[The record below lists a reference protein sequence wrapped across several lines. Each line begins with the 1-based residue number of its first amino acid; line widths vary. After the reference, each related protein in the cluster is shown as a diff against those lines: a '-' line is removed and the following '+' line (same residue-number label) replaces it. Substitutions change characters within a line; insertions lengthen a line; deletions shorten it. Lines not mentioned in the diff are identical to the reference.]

1 MVSLRLR
8 QAQPPRLPSGPV
20 LQKNPVSRG
29 RDRTSRWLNGW
40 VVVFLGIQAMLS
52 GAALAQQPE
61 SLAATTTAWPSYMPE
76 LVASVSESA
85 VAAVLPTDVV
95 ITPPDASLPVD
106 KARWSGVW
114 QGWACLARACDIR
127 VAIESVST
135 SGASVVYA
143 GASEQQ
149 PQVTS
154 RAQARFVGNEL
165 HAQLHTGARLVL
177 RLRGG
182 ADEMEMS
189 VWRPETQLL
198 AAGVL
203 SNKPLAQPYTRV
215 VERLPTPWMDAD
227 GRAQT
232 LEAVV
237 VRPIHATGPLPT
249 VVFNH
254 GSTGNG
260 NRPDWFTV
268 TWTSPEIAQY
278 FTAKGWQVVF
288 PQRRGRGK
296 SGGVYDEGFGPS
308 RSAGYTCQPERSL
321 QGLDRALADLDVV
334 MAHLRQRPD
343 VDHAHLLIGGVSR
356 GGILSVAYAGTRPDM
371 FLGVVNFVGGW
382 IGEACKEAALVNR
395 TGFVRGAAM
404 PRPTLWLYGE
414 RDSYYSL
421 DHSRTSFES
430 FLAAG
435 GKGRMVTYTLPP
447 GQNGHG
453 IHGFPALWKS
463 EMDGYVSEILSGPA
477 R

>member
-1 MVSLRLR
+1 MFSFRFPV
-8 QAQPPRLPSGPV
+8 ALPKCLQNGRVAAFFWFQIILSGPAV
-20 LQKNPVSRG
+20 
-29 RDRTSRWLNGW
+29 
-40 VVVFLGIQAMLS
+40 
-52 GAALAQQPE
+52 AQQPE
-61 SLAATTTAWPSYMPE
+61 PVPAAITAWPSYMPD
-76 LVASVSESA
+76 LVPGFSESS

-95 ITPPDASLPVD
+95 ITPPDVSLPVD

-114 QGWACLARACDIR
+114 QGWACMSRACDIR
-127 VAIESVST
+127 VAIESVT
-135 SGASVVYA
+135 TTGATVVYA

-149 PQVTS
+149 PQVTD
-154 RAQARFVGNEL
+154 RAQGSFVGNEL
-165 HAQLHTGARLVL
+165 HARLHTGARLVL

-182 ADEMEMS
+182 VDEMEMS

-203 SNKPLAQPYTRV
+203 TNKPLARQYTRV
-215 VERLPTPWMDAD
+215 VERLPTPWTDAD
-227 GRAQT
+227 GRVQT

-237 VRPIHATGPLPT
+237 VRPVNAKGPLPT

-260 NRPDWFTV
+260 NRPDFFTL
-268 TWTSPEIAQY
+268 TSTSPEIAQY

-296 SGGVYDEGFGPS
+296 SDGLYDEGFGTN

-321 QGLDRALADLDVV
+321 KGLDRAMADLDVV
-334 MAHLRQRPD
+334 MADLRQRPD
-343 VDHAHLLIGGVSR
+343 VDGERLLIGGVSR

-382 IGEACKEAALVNR
+382 IGEGCKEAALINR

-421 DHSRTSFES
+421 GHSRASFES

-435 GKGRMVTYTLPP
+435 GKGKMVSYTLPP
-447 GQNGHG
+447 GQNGHS
-453 IHGFPALWKS
+453 IHGFPALWKA
-463 EMDGYVSEILSGPA
+463 ELDGYLAQTLAGPS

>member
-1 MVSLRLR
+1 MFSFSLRL
-8 QAQPPRLPSGPV
+8 ALPKCLQNGRVAAFLWLQIILCGPAV
-20 LQKNPVSRG
+20 
-29 RDRTSRWLNGW
+29 
-40 VVVFLGIQAMLS
+40 
-52 GAALAQQPE
+52 AQQPE
-61 SLAATTTAWPSYMPE
+61 PVPAATTAWPSYMPD
-76 LVASVSESA
+76 LVAGFSESS

-95 ITPPDASLPVD
+95 ITPPSASLPVD

-114 QGWACLARACDIR
+114 QGWACMSRACDIR

-135 SGASVVYA
+135 TGATVVYA

-149 PQVTS
+149 PQVTD
-154 RAQARFVGNEL
+154 RAQGSFVGNEL
-165 HAQLHTGARLVL
+165 HARLHTGARLVL

-182 ADEMEMS
+182 VDEMEMS

-203 SNKPLAQPYTRV
+203 TNKPLARQYTRV
-215 VERLPTPWMDAD
+215 VERLPTPWTDAD

-237 VRPIHATGPLPT
+237 VRPINAKGPLPT

-260 NRPDWFTV
+260 NRPEFFTL
-268 TWTSPEIAQY
+268 TSTSPEIAQY

-296 SGGVYDEGFGPS
+296 SDGLYDEGFGTN
-308 RSAGYTCQPERSL
+308 RSAGYTCEPERSL
-321 QGLDRALADLDVV
+321 KGLDRAMADLDVV
-334 MAHLRQRPD
+334 MADLRQRPD
-343 VDHAHLLIGGVSR
+343 VDGERLLIGGVSR

-371 FLGVVNFVGGW
+371 FVGVVNFVGGW
-382 IGEACKEAALVNR
+382 IGEGCKEAALINR

-421 DHSRTSFES
+421 GHSRASFES

-435 GKGRMVTYTLPP
+435 GKGKMVSYTLPP
-447 GQNGHG
+447 GQNGHS
-453 IHGFPALWKS
+453 IHGFPALWKAELDS
-463 EMDGYVSEILSGPA
+463 YLAQTLAGPS

>member
-1 MVSLRLR
+1 M
-8 QAQPPRLPSGPV
+8 
-20 LQKNPVSRG
+20 LQENNLMNKV
-29 RDRTSRWLNGW
+29 DRAARWLNGR
-40 VVVFLGIQAMLS
+40 VA
-52 GAALAQQPE
+52 AALLLLIMLCGPAVAQQPE
-61 SLAATTTAWPSYMPE
+61 TVPAAITAWPSYMPD
-76 LVASVSESA
+76 LVAGFSESS
-85 VAAVLPTDVV
+85 VAAVFPTDVV

-114 QGWACLARACDIR
+114 QGWACMSRACDIR
-127 VAIESVST
+127 VAIESVT
-135 SGASVVYA
+135 TTGASVVYA
-143 GASEQQ
+143 GVSEQQ
-149 PQVTS
+149 PRVTD
-154 RAQARFVGNEL
+154 RAQGRFVGNEL
-165 HAQLHTGARLVL
+165 HARLHTGARLVL
-177 RLRGG
+177 RLRDGV
-182 ADEMEMS
+182 DEMEMA

-198 AAGVL
+198 ATGVL
-203 SNKPLAQPYTRV
+203 TNKPLARQYTRV
-215 VERLPTPWMDAD
+215 VERLPTPWTDAD

-237 VRPIHATGPLPT
+237 VRPINAKGPLPT

-268 TWTSPEIAQY
+268 TWTSPELAQY
-278 FTAKGWQVVF
+278 FTSKGWQVVF

-296 SGGVYDEGFGPS
+296 SDGLYDEGFGTN
-308 RSAGYTCQPERSL
+308 RSAGYTCQSERSL

-334 MAHLRQRPD
+334 MAHVRHRPD
-343 VDHAHLLIGGVSR
+343 VDSARLLIGGVSR

-382 IGEACKEAALVNR
+382 IGEGCKEAALINR

-421 DHSRTSFES
+421 DHSRASFES

-435 GKGRMVTYTLPP
+435 GKGKMVSYPLPA

-453 IHGFPALWKS
+453 IHGFPALWKEELDRYLAQTVVEPS
-463 EMDGYVSEILSGPA
+463 